1 MQTKELQL
9 SEKSKV
15 WYFPEAFSREE
26 SEFCFRLLQQEVRWK
41 QDEIKIFGREIITR
55 RKVAWYGDQ
64 SYDYRYSGHSR
75 IAQLWTNEMR
85 QVKYKVEELCQTTFN
100 SCLCNLYHDGSE
112 GMGWHSDD
120 EKSLDPE
127 APIASLSLGA
137 SRRFL
142 FRSKENPKSKK
153 EIILEPGSI
162 LLMSAECQREWQHSL
177 PVAAKVKEAR
187 INLTFRRML
196 GQQMA

>member
-1 MQTKELQL
+1 MQTMELQL
-9 SEKSKV
+9 SEKSKI

-26 SEFCFRLLQQEVRWK
+26 SESHFRLLQHQVRWK

-75 IAQLWTNEMR
+75 IALPWSSEMLLIR
-85 QVKYKVEELCQTTFN
+85 KKVEEICRTTFN
-100 SCLCNLYHDGSE
+100 SCLFNMYHNGSE

-120 EKSLDPE
+120 ENSLDPE

-142 FRSKENPKSKK
+142 FRSKENPKAKK

-187 INLTFRRML
+187 INLTFRMML
-196 GQQMA
+196 

>member
-9 SEKSKV
+9 CEKSKI
-15 WYFPEAFSREE
+15 WYFQEAFSREE
-26 SEFCFRLLQQEVRWK
+26 SEFCFRLLQHQVRWK

-55 RKVAWYGDQ
+55 RKVAWYGDEP
-64 SYDYRYSGHSR
+64 YDYRYSGHSR
-75 IAQLWTNEMR
+75 LALPWTSEIL
-85 QVKYKVEELCQTTFN
+85 QVKKKVEAVCHTPFN
-100 SCLCNLYHDGSE
+100 SCLFNLYHDGSE

-142 FRSKENPKSKK
+142 FRSKENPKTIK

-162 LLMSAECQREWQHSL
+162 LLMSAGCQREWQHSL

-196 GQQMA
+196 GQQNS